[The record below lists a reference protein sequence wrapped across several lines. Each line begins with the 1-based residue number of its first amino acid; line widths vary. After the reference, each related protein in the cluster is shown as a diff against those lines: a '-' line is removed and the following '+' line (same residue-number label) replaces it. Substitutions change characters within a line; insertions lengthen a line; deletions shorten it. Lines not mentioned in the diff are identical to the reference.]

1 MGLKGSGITARRQR
15 DSRSCA
21 AGVTRISARERGIYH
36 TSGNGTKRPVS
47 FPDKRKEQEMRKIY
61 CDMCGTELKEY
72 TTVIG
77 SFYYRMLLDSTQ
89 VEDKIEICFKCF
101 GKVMDVIKGRETS
114 KKAAEAIL
122 KRAEKIAR
130 EAVEETVTIPIKEA
144 LPEKTEGPV
153 NLKLIEKK
161 LSKSAK
167 RPAKNEAP
175 DPEKKTRNNNIDD
188 GKIWA
193 LAHAKQPWT
202 MEQIAE
208 EMGIPKSTVYY
219 HLKRMREERGEV

>member
-1 MGLKGSGITARRQR
+1 
-15 DSRSCA
+15 
-21 AGVTRISARERGIYH
+21 
-36 TSGNGTKRPVS
+36 
-47 FPDKRKEQEMRKIY
+47 MRKIY

-101 GKVMDVIKGRETS
+101 GKVMDAIKGRETS

-130 EAVEETVTIPIKEA
+130 EAVEENVTIPIKEA
-144 LPEKTEGPV
+144 LPEKTEDPV

-175 DPEKKTRNNNIDD
+175 DPEEKKIDD

-193 LAHAKQPWT
+193 LAHAKKPWT

-219 HLKRMREERGEV
+219 HLKKMREERGEA